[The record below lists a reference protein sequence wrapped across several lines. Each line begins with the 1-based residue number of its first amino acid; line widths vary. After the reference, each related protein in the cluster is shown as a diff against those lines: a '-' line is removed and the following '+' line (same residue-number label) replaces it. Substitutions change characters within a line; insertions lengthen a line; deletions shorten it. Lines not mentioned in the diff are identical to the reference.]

1 MRSLLNETRIAPS
14 ILSADFK
21 RLGEHV
27 GEVMDA
33 GARVI
38 HIDVMDGSFV
48 PPISFGPVVIEALS
62 ETVKGAGGVFD
73 VHLMIDN
80 PDRQI
85 DAFAAAGADSIIVHT
100 EAASHVDRL
109 LRAIREKG
117 VLAGLAVCPGTPIE
131 VFEPVAELV
140 DIALVMSVN
149 PGWGGQAFM
158 PNSLNRIR
166 RVRQLLGPDVAIE
179 VDGGVDVNTA
189 PLVAEAG
196 AGLLVA
202 GSAVFGS
209 DDPKAAYSAIAQA
222 AGATA

>member
-1 MRSLLNETRIAPS
+1 MRNLLNETRIAPS

-85 DAFAAAGADSIIVHT
+85 DAFAAAGADSIIVHA

-166 RVRQLLGPDVAIE
+166 RVRELLGPDVAIE
-179 VDGGVDVNTA
+179 VDGGVDVTTA

-222 AGATA
+222 AGASA

>member
-27 GEVMDA
+27 GAVMDA

-85 DAFAAAGADSIIVHT
+85 DAFAAAGADSIIVHA

-117 VLAGLAVCPGTPIE
+117 VLSGLAVCPGTPIE

-189 PLVAEAG
+189 QLVVDAG

>member
-1 MRSLLNETRIAPS
+1 MRNLLNETRIAPS

-85 DAFAAAGADSIIVHT
+85 STFAAAGADSIIVHA

>member
-27 GEVMDA
+27 SAVMDA

-85 DAFAAAGADSIIVHT
+85 DAFAAAGADSIIVHA

-117 VLAGLAVCPGTPIE
+117 VLSGLAVCPGTPIE

-189 PLVAEAG
+189 QLVVDAG

>member
-1 MRSLLNETRIAPS
+1 MRNLLNETRIAPS

-85 DAFAAAGADSIIVHT
+85 DAFAAAGADSIIVHA

>member
-1 MRSLLNETRIAPS
+1 MKSLLDETRIAPS
-14 ILSADFK
+14 ILSADFA

-27 GEVMDA
+27 GEVMEA

-48 PPISFGPVVIEALS
+48 PPISFGPVVIEALGES
-62 ETVKGAGGVFD
+62 VRAAGGAFD

-80 PDRQI
+80 PDRQV
-85 DAFAAAGADSIIVHT
+85 DAFAAAGADSIIVHA
-100 EAASHVDRL
+100 EAATHVDRL
-109 LRAIREKG
+109 LRAIRDKG

-131 VFEPVAELV
+131 VFEPVAGLV

-158 PNSLNRIR
+158 PGSVDRIR
-166 RVRQLLGPDVAIE
+166 RLRALLGPDVAIE
-179 VDGGVDVNTA
+179 VDGGVDATTA
-189 PLVAEAG
+189 PLVAAAG

-202 GSAVFGS
+202 GSAVFGAA
-209 DDPKAAYSAIAQA
+209 DPKLAYREIAEA
-222 AGATA
+222 AGAAV